1 MLSHQR
7 AWTLCASGKRRV
19 LGCRSKL
26 YILFSM
32 LIQDRRPAMADDTRK
47 PTDTTSAT
55 APEKPAVAAEA
66 KPSVTKPAARP
77 RSAKS
82 VVPTAAS
89 GKPVRA
95 PAKTTKAPAKNTLA
109 RPSPE
114 KKSPAAKKVAHEPE
128 PFVATVKN
136 AGKPPKNIKAKLIR
150 DSFTMPEGEYALI
163 ANLKK
168 RCLDAGVP
176 AKKSEILRAAVA
188 NLAKLSDSSL
198 VATVRRLEA
207 IKTGRPAKAKGSK

>member
-1 MLSHQR
+1 
-7 AWTLCASGKRRV
+7 
-19 LGCRSKL
+19 
-26 YILFSM
+26 
-32 LIQDRRPAMADDTRK
+32 MAKD
-47 PTDTTSAT
+47 
-55 APEKPAVAAEA
+55 
-66 KPSVTKPAARP
+66 
-77 RSAKS
+77 
-82 VVPTAAS
+82 
-89 GKPVRA
+89 
-95 PAKTTKAPAKNTLA
+95 
-109 RPSPE
+109 
-114 KKSPAAKKVAHEPE
+114 
-128 PFVATVKN
+128 KN